1 MFGNLSSNGL
11 TALSVASQESQHLNH
26 YYVGVE
32 HIFNGLCKVDDPVVV
47 KACKDSNFDPVYWR
61 RQVRSLV
68 GRGGDPVWG
77 KQLIVTPRSH
87 RVLKLAE
94 RVSRHYQADK
104 VEPAH
109 LFLALLLEGHGFPV
123 RLLRQEGFPIEQL
136 QEALA
141 KSLEDQA
148 ARQRENPLARETPT
162 LQQFGRD
169 LTREA
174 QQGKLPPLVGRQ
186 IELKRVVQILLR
198 KTKSNPMIVGEAG
211 VGKSALVQG
220 LAQYLASSQALE
232 ELRTKRVIAVNLTA
246 LVAGTRYR
254 GDFEDRLER
263 MLAEARAHPE
273 VILFF
278 DEIHTVM
285 GAGAAMG
292 TLDAANILKAPLANG
307 EMQCIG
313 ATTLGEYRRHI
324 EPDAALERRFEV
336 VHLEEPTAA
345 QTLEILQG
353 LRASFEEHHQV
364 EITDEALEM
373 AVRLGG
379 RYLTERNFP
388 DKAID
393 LIDMAATQV
402 RLGTLRP
409 PPIEP
414 SDVPRRPRVDKAAVA
429 RVVSQKVG
437 DAIPEGK
444 LEEADAERALRLEE
458 RLRQR
463 VMGQD
468 EAVAT
473 VARVMRSHL
482 AGLRDQRRPIAVFL
496 FVGPTGVGKTELAR
510 ALAAEWFGSEKKL
523 LRFDMSEYAEAHTVS
538 RLLGSPPGYVG
549 HEEGGQLSRAVRTHP
564 YAVLLLDEVE
574 KAHSEV
580 LKVFLQIFDAGRVTD
595 NKGRVLNCA
604 NLVIILTSNLGSS
617 DLGKPLLGFH
627 GQREEPQEWDI
638 ASRKIKDAVKA
649 AFPPEFRNRLDAE
662 ILFRPLLDFGVLHH
676 ILHLLLA
683 EVQDFLAEQ
692 QLKMEVAPEVQDLIL
707 KEGVSKEFGA
717 RELRR
722 VVNRVLRDPLA
733 ERLLGGEFRPGDM
746 VLVTIEP
753 GGTVTFDKAAGTTG

>member
-1 MFGNLSSNGL
+1 MFGNLSPNGL
-11 TALSVASQESQHLNH
+11 AALSIASQESQQLNH
-26 YYVGVE
+26 YYLGAE
-32 HIFNGLCKVDDPVVV
+32 HIFIGLCKADAPVVV
-47 KACKDSNFDPVYWR
+47 KACKDCNFDPVYWR
-61 RQVRSLV
+61 RQVRGVV
-68 GRGGDPVWG
+68 GTGGDPVWG

-87 RVLKLAE
+87 RVLKLAQ
-94 RVSRHYQADK
+94 RVSQHYRADK

-109 LFLALLLEGHGFPV
+109 LFLALLLEGQGIPVRQLRREGFPV
-123 RLLRQEGFPIEQL
+123 ETLED
-136 QEALA
+136 ALA
-141 KSLEDQA
+141 KSLENQA
-148 ARQRENPLARETPT
+148 SIQRENPLARETPT
-162 LQQFGRD
+162 LQKFGWD
-169 LTREA
+169 LTLEA

-186 IELKRVVQILLR
+186 TELKRVVQILLR

-220 LAQYLASSQALE
+220 VAQYLRNPQALE
-232 ELRTKRVIAVNLTA
+232 ELRAKRVIAVNLTA

-263 MLAEARAHPE
+263 ILAEARAHPE

-307 EMQCIG
+307 EIRCIG
-313 ATTLGEYRRHI
+313 ATTLGEYRAHI

-364 EITDEALEM
+364 EITDDALAM
-373 AVRLGG
+373 AVQLGG
-379 RYLTERNFP
+379 RYLTDRNFP

-402 RLGTLRP
+402 RLSTLHP
-409 PPIEP
+409 SPAT
-414 SDVPRRPRVDKAAVA
+414 SDVPSRLRVDKIAVA

-437 DAIPEGK
+437 DAVPEGE
-444 LEEADAERALRLEE
+444 LDEADADKALQLEE

-463 VMGQD
+463 IVGQD
-468 EAVAT
+468 EAVAM

-482 AGLRDQRRPIAVFL
+482 AGLRDPQRPIAVLL

-510 ALAAEWFGSEKKL
+510 VLAAEWFGSEKKL

-564 YAVLLLDEVE
+564 HAVMLLDEVE
-574 KAHSEV
+574 KAHPEV

-595 NKGRVLNCA
+595 NKGRVINCA

-617 DLGKPLLGFH
+617 DLGKPVLGFH
-627 GQREEPQEWDI
+627 GQGEPPQDWQD
-638 ASRKIKDAVKA
+638 ASRKIKAAVKA

-662 ILFRPLLDFGVLHH
+662 IVFQSLTDDGVLHR
-676 ILHLLLA
+676 ILSLMLT
-683 EVQDFLAEQ
+683 EVQAFLTAQ
-692 QLKMEVAPEVQDLIL
+692 RLKLEVAPEVQDLLL
-707 KEGVSKEFGA
+707 KEGVRKEFGA

-722 VVNRVLRDPLA
+722 TVNRILRDPLA
-733 ERLLGGEFRPGDM
+733 ERLLGGEFRPGDR
-746 VLVTIEP
+746 VRVTLDP
-753 GGTVTFDKAAGTTG
+753 GGMVTFNKVPGVTG

>member
-1 MFGNLSSNGL
+1 MFGNLSPNGL
-11 TALSVASQESQHLNH
+11 AALSIASQESQHLNH

-32 HIFNGLCKVDDPVVV
+32 HIFNGLCKVDDPVVA
-47 KACKDSNFDPVYWR
+47 KACKNCNFDRVYWR

-77 KQLIVTPRSH
+77 KQIIVTPRSY

-94 RVSRHYQADK
+94 RASRHYQADK

-109 LFLALLLEGHGFPV
+109 LFMALLLEGQGIPV
-123 RLLRQEGFPIEQL
+123 RLLQREGFPVERL
-136 QEALA
+136 QEALMQG
-141 KSLEDQA
+141 LEDQA
-148 ARQRENPLARETPT
+148 ARQRQNPLAREIPT

-169 LTREA
+169 LTFEA
-174 QQGKLPPLVGRQ
+174 RQGKLPPLVGRQ
-186 IELKRVVQILLR
+186 AELKQVVQILLR

-220 LAQYLASSQALE
+220 LAQYLVNPQVLE
-232 ELRTKRVIAVNLTA
+232 ELCNNRVIAVNLTA

-263 MLAEARAHPE
+263 LLAEARAHPE

-278 DEIHTVM
+278 DEIHTVI

-307 EMQCIG
+307 EIHCIG
-313 ATTLGEYRRHI
+313 ATTLGEYRRYI

-336 VHLEEPTAA
+336 VHLEEPTPA
-345 QTLEILQG
+345 QALEILQG
-353 LRASFEEHHQV
+353 LRPSFEEHHQV

-379 RYLTERNFP
+379 RYLTDRNFP
-388 DKAID
+388 DKVID
-393 LIDMAATQV
+393 LIDMAATQA
-402 RLGTLRP
+402 RLDTLHP
-409 PPIEP
+409 VP
-414 SDVPRRPRVDKAAVA
+414 SPAETPRRPRVDKGVVA
-429 RVVSQKVG
+429 RVVAQKVG
-437 DAIPEGK
+437 NAIPEGR

-458 RLRQR
+458 RLCHW
-463 VMGQD
+463 VMGQE

-473 VARVMRSHL
+473 VAGVMRSHL
-482 AGLRDQRRPIAVFL
+482 AGLRDPRRPIAVFL

-510 ALAAEWFGSEKKL
+510 ALAVEWFGSEKKL

-549 HEEGGQLSRAVRTHP
+549 HEEDGQLSRVVRTHP

-574 KAHSEV
+574 KAHLEV

-595 NKGRVLNCA
+595 NKGRVLNCS

-617 DLGKPLLGFH
+617 DLGKPQLGFH
-627 GQREEPQEWDI
+627 GQGEETQDWEN
-638 ASRKIKDAVKA
+638 ASKKIKEAVKA
-649 AFPPEFRNRLDAE
+649 TFPPEFRNRLDVE
-662 ILFRPLLDFGVLHH
+662 IIFRPLIEDEVLHR
-676 ILHLLLA
+676 ILHVMLG
-683 EVQDFLAEQ
+683 EVQDFLSEQ
-692 QLKMEVAPEVQDLIL
+692 QLEMKVTPEVQDLLL
-707 KEGVSKEFGA
+707 KEGISKEFGA

-722 VVNRVLRDPLA
+722 VVNRILRDPLA
-733 ERLLGGEFRPGDM
+733 ERLLGGEFRPGNK
-746 VLVTIEP
+746 VLVTLGPTGEVVFQQ
-753 GGTVTFDKAAGTTG
+753 GGEMSD